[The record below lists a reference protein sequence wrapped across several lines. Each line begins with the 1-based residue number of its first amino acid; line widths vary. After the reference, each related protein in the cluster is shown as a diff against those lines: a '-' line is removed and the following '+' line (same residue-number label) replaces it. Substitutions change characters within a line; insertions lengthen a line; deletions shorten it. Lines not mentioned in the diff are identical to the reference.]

1 MTQEVS
7 WPPPQSQSEENN
19 NYLKTLP
26 NLNEKVHIGRSQ
38 RQRMDLELKNFQGS
52 TAHYSSNPF
61 SKGECS
67 AKIQI
72 FYMFAFRMFSARQ
85 DESRGKMEATT
96 ESTGHEQSDEET

>member
-1 MTQEVS
+1 MIQEVP
-7 WPPPQSQSEENN
+7 WPPPKSQTG
-19 NYLKTLP
+19 KTLP
-26 NLNEKVHIGRSQ
+26 NLNEKVPIGRCQ
-38 RQRMDLELKNFQGS
+38 RQAMDLKLQQFQGS

-85 DESRGKMEATT
+85 DESRGKVEATT
-96 ESTGHEQSDEET
+96 KNTGDKGSDEET

>member
-1 MTQEVS
+1 MKILTITQEVS
-7 WPPPQSQSEENN
+7 WPPTESPADEKNK
-19 NYLKTLP
+19 YHKTLP

-72 FYMFAFRMFSARQ
+72 FYIALMNN
-85 DESRGKMEATT
+85 
-96 ESTGHEQSDEET
+96 